1 MWEKLPRAPDAAV
14 YHVDAPLIGDR
25 LEITVV
31 EPFPGARTS
40 GRKFPTIYLLDPA
53 GTLDIVVGT
62 KRLFDIFS
70 QGALPLTYIVGIG
83 YADTDIEG
91 RRFRDFTPTD
101 AQLPAGIE
109 VRLPFGLGGASRYL
123 ETIKTLVLPQLE
135 SFYPFDTGQRALL
148 GYSLSGRFVAYV
160 LFANP
165 DLFARYLAIS
175 PSLWWDNASVFRD
188 EEAWANTHSDLPAKV
203 LFVVGDAE
211 ETPGG
216 GWRNSVPES
225 AVTGLRQVSHLR
237 DLADRLA
244 KRGYRSL
251 NFQLAFIPNG
261 RHITVFP
268 AALGL
273 GLVDLFGL

>member
-1 MWEKLPRAPDAAV
+1 MWEEMPRAPDGAV

-25 LEITVV
+25 LEITVI

-40 GRKFPTIYLLDPA
+40 GRKFPALYLLDPA

-101 AQLPAGIE
+101 APLPAGIE

-123 ETIKTLVLPQLE
+123 ETIKAVVLPQLE
-135 SFYPFDTGQRALL
+135 SFYPLDPEQRALL

-175 PSLWWDNASVFRD
+175 PSLWWDNASVLRD
-188 EEAWANTHSDLPAKV
+188 EEAWANARSDLPAKV
-203 LFVVGDAE
+203 VFVVGEDE
-211 ETPGG
+211 ESPGG

-225 AVTGLRQVSHLR
+225 AVIGLRQVSHLR
-237 DLADRLA
+237 DLVDRLTN
-244 KRGYRSL
+244 RSYPSL
-251 NFQLAFIPNG
+251 RLELAFIPGG

-268 AALGL
+268 AAVGL